1 MTWSNYLNSNKNCR
15 SILCVTQLC
24 NDMMYIQAVD
34 MENKTKEG
42 FQPGRGTKMLR
53 TQIML
58 EPNQHQQLT
67 AIARAENRS
76 LSDLVRQLVD
86 AELRAHKRRTLQA
99 AVEKMA
105 NAYASDK
112 ELTAF
117 TALDGEDF
125 IA

>member
-1 MTWSNYLNSNKNCR
+1 
-15 SILCVTQLC
+15 
-24 NDMMYIQAVD
+24 
-34 MENKTKEG
+34 MENKTKERS
-42 FQPGRGTKMLR
+42 QSQRVTKMLR

-67 AIARAENRS
+67 AIAHEEHRS
-76 LSDLVRQLVD
+76 LSDLVRRLVD
-86 AELRAHKRRTLQA
+86 AELQAYKRRTLQA